1 MEGPHKVM
9 LEEFRWSRDY
19 RDSRLMEVSFLQ
31 WMIRIL
37 GSGLRAGWGIKGVQR
52 WCWGI
57 IDGVIIRKMR
67 EALRMP

>member
-9 LEEFRWSRDY
+9 LVSCRWSRDY

-37 GSGLRAGWGIKGVQR
+37 GSGLLGVSGIRVYSAGVGPS
-52 WCWGI
+52 
-57 IDGVIIRKMR
+57 
-67 EALRMP
+67 LTL

>member
-9 LEEFRWSRDY
+9 LVVFRWSRDY

-37 GSGLRAGWGIKGVQR
+37 GSGLLG
-52 WCWGI
+52 
-57 IDGVIIRKMR
+57 
-67 EALRMP
+67 E